1 MYSTLI
7 LAKNERGNIGRC
19 LASLQACDDVVVL
32 DSGSIDGTPE
42 VARSLGARVF
52 SRPFDTF
59 AGQRNW
65 AIDNVSFA
73 HDWVL
78 HLDADECVTPALH
91 AELCRVTAEDARS
104 AFFIANKLMFL
115 GTWIRRSSL
124 YPYYQARLLR
134 LGESRFEQ
142 IGHGQHLAF
151 ATRGSA
157 RLREP
162 YVHHN
167 FSKGIADWVD
177 RHNRY
182 SSDEARRDE
191 GVRRPTLRLVA
202 DALTGDSMEVRQ
214 QAKKHL
220 ANGLPFRPL
229 VRFLYGYV
237 WRGGFLDGQAGFH
250 YCMLMAFY
258 DYLIRLKRRDACVP
272 RDDQPTSDM
281 PPVMTELRD
290 AH

>member
-1 MYSTLI
+1 MYSALI
-7 LAKNERGNIGRC
+7 LARNERHNIARC
-19 LASLQACDDVVVL
+19 LASLRACDDVVVL
-32 DSGSIDGTPE
+32 DSGSTDGTQDE
-42 VARSLGARVF
+42 ARALGARVVT
-52 SRPFDTF
+52 RPFETF
-59 AGQRNW
+59 ADQRNW
-65 AIDNVSFA
+65 AIDTVPFA
-73 HDWVL
+73 HAWVL

-91 AELCRVTAEDARS
+91 EELCRVTDDDTKS
-104 AFFIANKLMFL
+104 AYFLANKLIFL

-151 ATRGSA
+151 AARGSG

-182 SSDEARRDE
+182 SSDEARRA
-191 GVRRPTLRLVA
+191 GHVRTSAVRLLA
-202 DALTGDSMEVRQ
+202 DAVAAGSTDIRQ
-214 QAKKHL
+214 QAKKRL
-220 ANGLPFRPL
+220 ADRVPFRPL
-229 VRFLYGYV
+229 VRFLYGYI
-237 WRGGFLDGQAGFH
+237 WRCGFLDGRAGFD

-258 DYLIRLKRRDACVP
+258 DYLIRLKRREAGLP
-272 RDDQPTSDM
+272 RDDA
-281 PPVMTELRD
+281 PPLD
-290 AH
+290 ALAPPPAHQGSR